1 MKKIGYNYLI
11 LIGAMAVFG
20 SDTRAALPVTDGLVI
35 HLEADSITGASNG
48 SRIATWTGLVG
59 SGMDAVQPTAD
70 SQPVYVASN
79 PLFKGHATVQFDGTN
94 DWMDL
99 PSGSN
104 CPFHVGSFTLIAV
117 ARFNAV
123 NRAQYLVAG
132 QAGSANDR
140 LRIIVDWLNSYWA
153 FHWRIGSTGW
163 PGAINASPD
172 TQVHIFGAGSGD
184 GIAEGFLDGVSVGT
198 ASNSSTLQPGD
209 FNIGCFKGASSFMS
223 GDIAEVI
230 VFNRKLTAE
239 EYAQINE
246 YLTLKYILTVSEPE
260 PADGATNVGV
270 IHGNNVDVSLQW
282 KAAADLNNPTQTDP
296 RVKKHY
302 VYMDTDNTDA
312 DPNLYYIGEV
322 MITDWSSLAASYG
335 PVPLSYDQSVSWQI
349 EEGLDNGLLG
359 VYAPGDP
366 NNWRGP
372 IWSFKTLASVPVI
385 DLQPQNQYFEAGAGE
400 VLLTLTATTGFPPL
414 TYQWY
419 QEGVAL
425 SDGAKYQGTQTNT
438 LVILNPDSYDEG
450 GYSCQVTA
458 ENGSVTMSNTAIV
471 KMKRLAARYPF
482 ELNANDAI
490 GTNHGT
496 AVGGLFYTSDVLVKL
511 DGQTWAAEPNGVSY
525 VQLPAG
531 AYPKAGFGNGLET
544 GSIAFWFKGN
554 LYTRQTVIGSANDG
568 LTTLIQVQAPYTGD
582 GVIRLYMR
590 SENGSAIDCQTAGTT
605 LLDNKW
611 HYVAVTYE
619 VSSGTASKAA
629 IYFDGKLAAEK
640 TGSVFGKMADWTYP
654 VTIFGLNNRGTITE
668 RCIGMFDDLQ
678 IYNYELTAEQ
688 IADTYYNVTGKQS
701 CILEYASQFDLTGP
715 DGQPDCKVDLYDL
728 TAMSAV
734 WLDSGLYPIL
744 P

>member
-1 MKKIGYNYLI
+1 MKMKTKMSIC
-11 LIGAMAVFG
+11 MAVYLTG
-20 SDTRAALPVTDGLVI
+20 ILNAAPQL
-35 HLEADSITGASNG
+35 LEWYKFEQNTLDS
-48 SRIATWTGLVG
+48 VG
-59 SGMDAVQPTAD
+59 I
-70 SQPVYVASN
+70 N
-79 PLFKGHATVQFDGTN
+79 DGTAI
-94 DWMDL
+94 
-99 PSGSN
+99 GTTTYQE
-104 CPFHVGSFTLIAV
+104 SFVLT
-117 ARFNAV
+117 
-123 NRAQYLVAG
+123 
-132 QAGSANDR
+132 ANQR
-140 LRIIVDWLNSYWA
+140 Y
-153 FHWRIGSTGW
+153 
-163 PGAINASPD
+163 AINANGNNHVALPFATGYPRAGEGNGMLKFTYSMWVKQGSYTGTAYLMGVYNTGNNTALQINIRDVGSTLLYMRQNGGTALTCETP
-172 TQVHIFGAGSGD
+172 AGSVSKGWHQLVYTYD
-184 GIAEGFLDGVSVGT
+184 GTTAHIYVDKELKKTATATLGNFSAWEYPMVLLARNQRGIIEGRFVGQVDDVRIYND
-198 ASNSSTLQPGD
+198 A
-209 FNIGCFKGASSFMS
+209 M
-223 GDIAEVI
+223 
-230 VFNRKLTAE
+230 TAE
-239 EYAQINE
+239 EVAALYHENE
-246 YLTLKYILTVSEPE
+246 ILYPHEPT
-260 PADGATNVGV
+260 PANGATNVGV
-270 IHGNNVDVSLQW
+270 IHGNNVDVTLQW
-282 KAAADLNNPTQTDP
+282 NAPVNPAYPTQTDP
-296 RVKKHY
+296 VVKKHY

-312 DPNLYYIGEV
+312 DPNLYYIGEAE
-322 MITDWSSLAASYG
+322 ITDWSSLAASYG

-359 VYAPGDP
+359 VYTPGDP
-366 NNWRGP
+366 NNRCGP

-419 QEGVAL
+419 KEGVAL

-458 ENGSVTMSNTAIV
+458 ENGGVTMSNTAFV
-471 KMKRLAARYPF
+471 KMKRLLARYPF

-496 AVGGLFYTSDVLVKL
+496 AVGGLFYASDVLVKL
-511 DGQTWAAEPNGVSY
+511 DGQTWAAEPDGVSY

-568 LTTLIQVQAPYTGD
+568 STTFIQVQAPYTSG
-582 GVIRLYMR
+582 GVIRLYLR
-590 SENGSAIDCQTAGTT
+590 SENNNELDCQTSGTT

-619 VSSGTASKAA
+619 VSSGTARKAA

-640 TGSVFGKMADWTYP
+640 TGSVFGNLADWTYP
-654 VTIFGLNNRGTITE
+654 VTIFGLNNRGTIAE

-678 IYNYELTAEQ
+678 IYNYRLTPEDVAQ
-688 IADTYYNVTGKQS
+688 RYYDVTGKQL
-701 CILEYASQFDLTGP
+701 CILEYGSQFDLTGP